1 MTQARRENPLMLK
14 TFALA
19 FTTIAQMAR
28 LMDKLDW
35 FILGVTLTCAA
46 LTVTLY

>member
-1 MTQARRENPLMLK
+1 MLK

-35 FILGVTLTCAA
+35 FILGITLTCAA

>member
-1 MTQARRENPLMLK
+1 MTQQASREDPQMLK

-19 FTTIAQMAR
+19 FTTIAQM
-28 LMDKLDW
+28 DKLDW
-35 FILGVTLTCAA
+35 FILGITLTCAA

>member
-1 MTQARRENPLMLK
+1 MLK
-14 TFALA
+14 TLAPA
-19 FTTIAQMAR
+19 FTTIAQLAR
-28 LMDKLDW
+28 LMNKFDW

>member
-1 MTQARRENPLMLK
+1 MLK
-14 TFALA
+14 TLTLVFA
-19 FTTIAQMAR
+19 TIGQMAR
-28 LMDKLDW
+28 LMDKFDW